1 MPRWR
6 FTIAFDGTKFLG
18 WQRQNRGR
26 TVQGELEKS
35 LSTFCRIPIEVTGQG
50 RTDRGVHAESQV
62 AHTDL
67 PDNIAT
73 NRLLPAMR
81 GLLPRDVAVISA
93 EITDDD
99 FHARFDAISRR
110 YRYQI
115 AIKPV
120 PLLRHLHWVNP
131 ELFDHE
137 LLHRCAEL
145 IIGDYDFRNFARQA
159 GEKNRNTRCTI
170 THSEWIKNEHT
181 WIYRVEGNRFLRHMV
196 RRIVGTTHRV
206 ATGRL
211 TIHDFKLLLEEKE
224 VARKGHAAPPEG
236 LILEKVTYP

>member
-6 FTIAFDGTKFLG
+6 FTIAYDGTKFLG

-26 TVQGELEKS
+26 TVQGELERS

-62 AHTDL
+62 AHADL
-67 PDNIAT
+67 PDDITAS
-73 NRLLPAMR
+73 RLLSAMR
-81 GLLPRDVAVISA
+81 GLLPWDMAVICA

-110 YRYQI
+110 YKYQI
-115 AIKPV
+115 AILPV
-120 PLLRHLHWVNP
+120 PLLRQLHWFNP
-131 ELFDHE
+131 EPFDHE
-137 LLHRCAEL
+137 LLHKCAEL
-145 IIGDYDFRNFARQA
+145 IIGEFDFRNFARLA
-159 GEKNRNTRCTI
+159 GEKNRDTSCVI
-170 THSEWIKNEHT
+170 THSEWVKNEQA
-181 WIYRVEGNRFLRHMV
+181 WIYRIEGNRFLRHMV
-196 RRIVGTTHRV
+196 RRIVGTSHRV

-211 TIHDFKLLLEEKE
+211 KIHDFKLLLEEKD

-236 LILEKVTYP
+236 LILEKVTYS